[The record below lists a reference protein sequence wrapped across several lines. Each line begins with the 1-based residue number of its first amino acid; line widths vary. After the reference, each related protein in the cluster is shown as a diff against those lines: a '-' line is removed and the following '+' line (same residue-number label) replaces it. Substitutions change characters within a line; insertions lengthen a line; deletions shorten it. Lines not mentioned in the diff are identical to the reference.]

1 MAYLYRHIRKDK
13 NEVFYVGIGSDKDY
27 KRAYV
32 TARRNKFWNIIHNK
46 SEIEVEIMID
56 NIDWEVACEKEKE
69 FINLYGRR
77 DLGKGTLV
85 NLTDGGDG
93 TLNRKQGDEERE
105 WRKKFYKENNGF
117 KGKKHSEE
125 AINKMRMA
133 KLGTKIS
140 RERVERQRAKMI
152 GKCKGESSSLSK
164 LVLDLETGI
173 YYFGIREASD
183 SSIYKVATLGRM
195 LNGKKQNKTNLKLV

>member
-32 TARRNKFWNIIHNK
+32 TARRNKFWKIIHNK

-93 TLNRKQGDEERE
+93 AFNRIQGDEERD
-105 WRKKFYKENNGF
+105 WRKSFYSKNNPF
-117 KGKKHSEE
+117 KGKTHSEE
-125 AINKMRMA
+125 TKAKMRMA

-140 RERVERQRAKMI
+140 RERVERQRAKMF
-152 GKCKGESSSLSK
+152 GKCKGENSPMSK

-183 SSIYKVATLGRM
+183 SSIYKVATVGRM
-195 LNGKKQNKTNLKLV
+195 LSGKKQNKTNLKLV

>member
-32 TARRNKFWNIIHNK
+32 TARRNKFWKIIESK
-46 SEIEVEIMID
+46 SDIEVEIMID

-69 FINLYGRR
+69 IIALYGRR

-93 TLNRKQGDEERE
+93 TLNRVQSIEERKV
-105 WRKKFYKENNGF
+105 RVKNGYEKNPF

-125 AINKMRMA
+125 TRVKMRLA
-133 KLGTKIS
+133 KLGTKIP
-140 RERVERQRAKMI
+140 RERVERQAAKMI
-152 GKCKGESSSLSK
+152 GKCKGENSALSK

-173 YYFGIREASD
+173 YYFGIREASE
-183 SSIYKVATLGRM
+183 SSIYKRSVLGRM
-195 LNGKKQNKTNLKLV
+195 LNNKQKNKTNLKFI